1 MLLSATIYKDQCIR
15 YVLLTSHR
23 SYRFQNQQFNDVLK
37 VLYLLKSCFVVN
49 VKLLKGV
56 CEGSDLDFQQFSI
69 VVNVFRADS
78 LMNDFLFLP
87 KDSVHCSK

>member
-1 MLLSATIYKDQCIR
+1 MDTLS
-15 YVLLTSHR
+15 VLLTSHR
-23 SYRFQNQQFNDVLK
+23 SYRFQNQQFKDVLK
-37 VLYLLKSCFVVN
+37 VLYLLKSSFFVN

-56 CEGSDLDFQQFSI
+56 CEGFDLDFQQFSI
-69 VVNVFRADS
+69 AVNVFRADS

>member
-1 MLLSATIYKDQCIR
+1 MLLSATIYEDQCIR
-15 YVLLTSHR
+15 YLFYSLLTE
-23 SYRFQNQQFNDVLK
+23 DVFK
-37 VLYLLKSCFVVN
+37 VLYLLKSSFFVN

-56 CEGSDLDFQQFSI
+56 CEGFDLDFQQFSI
-69 VVNVFRADS
+69 VVNVFRADN

>member
-1 MLLSATIYKDQCIR
+1 MLS
-15 YVLLTSHR
+15 VLLTSHS

-49 VKLLKGV
+49 VKLLKEV